1 MTSKPTLK
9 IYHQRNIR
17 VDENCQEIAVCCIH
31 WERKVELKVMLLHT
45 GPKLTA
51 YMWTMTVSARWKSNS
66 IQVKKNILQFT
77 LSFHSPIPLDRLAV
91 YHCVIGNYGI
101 GTIRCRN
108 VISLFHKKRFQGTK
122 NRFHWSTLHK

>member
-66 IQVKKNILQFT
+66 IQVKKIYYSSLF
-77 LSFHSPIPLDRLAV
+77 LFIPL
-91 YHCVIGNYGI
+91 YHLIDL
-101 GTIRCRN
+101 
-108 VISLFHKKRFQGTK
+108 LFIIVWLET
-122 NRFHWSTLHK
+122 TV